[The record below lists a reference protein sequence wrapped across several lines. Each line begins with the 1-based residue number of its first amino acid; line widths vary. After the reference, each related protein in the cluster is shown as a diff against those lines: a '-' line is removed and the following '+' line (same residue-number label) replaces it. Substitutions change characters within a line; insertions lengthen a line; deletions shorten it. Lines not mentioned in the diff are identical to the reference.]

1 MVEKMWRNW
10 EITQKAAI
18 RIVIFYIIIS
28 SLWVLFT
35 DFILINNVKHLA
47 DWIGTAKG
55 WLFIIFSGL
64 LFYKLIQKEIKA
76 IIRAEN
82 IYRLIVENV
91 FDLILVT
98 DKNGN
103 IEYGSP
109 SLQTISGYKPED
121 YKGKAISDY
130 TNIEEFSKL
139 QKTFCNRKPN
149 ETEVPLQFILQH
161 KDGRSVSIEG
171 KGVPIVGKHL
181 EVEHIIFLGQ
191 DISDKKIA
199 ERMLLESE
207 ERYRKLVEFSPETT
221 LIHENGKIVYVNKA
235 GLNLV
240 GADNINQIIGK
251 NVLDFVHQDDL
262 QHAINRMKKVNQGIS
277 EISEYRVVRLD
288 GTLIFVD
295 ILAFQTTYQGEQAVQ
310 VIVRDVTERKK
321 AAEKVNYL
329 AYYDSL
335 TGIPNRNLLYK
346 SLNEVVD
353 RSKENKQIIAVMFLD
368 LDRFKMINDTF
379 GHSFGD
385 LLLQKVTSRLS
396 ECLGENNKLF
406 RYGGDEYVIVM
417 ENTKLS
423 NVSQLAEKLIISL
436 YSPLLIQDRH
446 TYISTSIGISV
457 FPKDGDNPEA
467 LIQNADTAM
476 YLAKERGRNNYQYY
490 SASLN
495 IINNRKM
502 EIENGIRKAIENEEF
517 ALYYQPQV
525 DLVTKKIIG
534 LEALIRWKHPKY
546 GFIPPVEFI
555 SVAEE
560 TGLIVLI
567 GNWVLKTACKQFKQ
581 WLEVGFPLHSIAV
594 NVSALQFRDKNF
606 INTVYQVLKDTKLES
621 SYLELEITE
630 SVTRQVEE
638 VTKIMKELK
647 ALGVHLSIDDF
658 GTGYSSLN
666 YLRHFP
672 IDKLKIDKSFV
683 DEINNNLNGEALVR
697 TIIELGNSLGFSVIA
712 EGVENEHQIS
722 FLKENKCY
730 LGQGYYF
737 AKPLPTEE
745 LENLIK
751 KQISLL

>member
-1 MVEKMWRNW
+1 MWRNW

-18 RIVIFYIIIS
+18 RIVLYYIIIS

-35 DFILINNVKHLA
+35 DYILIYNVEHLA
-47 DWIGTAKG
+47 DWIGIAKG
-55 WLFIIFSGL
+55 WLFIILSGL
-64 LFYKLIQKEIKA
+64 LFYKLFQIEIKA
-76 IIRAEN
+76 IINAEN
-82 IYRLIVENV
+82 KYRLIVENV

-98 DKNGN
+98 DKYGN

-121 YKGKAISDY
+121 CQGKAIYDY
-130 TNIEEFSKL
+130 TNIDEFSKL
-139 QKTFCNRKPN
+139 QKTFCNRKTN
-149 ETEVPLQFILQH
+149 ETEVPLQFNLQH
-161 KDGRSVSIEG
+161 KDGRLVLIEG
-171 KGVPIVGKHL
+171 KGVPIVGNSS
-181 EVEHIIFLGQ
+181 EIEHIIFLGQ

-199 ERMLLESE
+199 ERKLLESE

-221 LIHENGKIVYVNKA
+221 LIHENGKIVYVNNA

-240 GADNINQIIGK
+240 GANNINQIIGK
-251 NVLDFVHQDDL
+251 NILDFVYQDDL
-262 QHAINRMKKVNQGIS
+262 EYAISRMKKVQEGIS

-335 TGIPNRNLLYK
+335 TGIPNRNLLKKY
-346 SLNEVVD
+346 LNEVVD
-353 RSKENKQIIAVMFLD
+353 HNEDSKQIIAVMFLD

-385 LLLQKVTSRLS
+385 LLLQKVTTRLS
-396 ECLGENNKLF
+396 KCLGQDDMIF

-417 ENTKLS
+417 EHTELNK
-423 NVSQLAEKLIISL
+423 VSQLAEKLIITLS
-436 YSPLLIQDRH
+436 SPFFIQDRQ
-446 TYISTSIGISV
+446 TFISTSIGISV
-457 FPKDGDNPEA
+457 FPKDGDNAEA

-476 YLAKERGRNNYQYY
+476 YLAKENGKNNYQHY
-490 SASLN
+490 SVSLN

-534 LEALIRWKHPKY
+534 LEALIRWKHPEY
-546 GFIPPVEFI
+546 GYIPPMEFI

-567 GNWVLKTACKQFKQ
+567 GNWVLITACKQFKR
-581 WLEVGFPLHSIAV
+581 WLDIGFPLHSIAV

-606 INTVYQVLKDTKLES
+606 IKTVNQVLQETKLES
-621 SYLELEITE
+621 CYLELEITE
-630 SVTRQVEE
+630 SVTREVEE
-638 VTKIMKELK
+638 ITKIMKELK

-683 DEINNNLNGEALVR
+683 DEINIHLDGEAIVR
-697 TIIELGNSLGFSVIA
+697 TIIDLGNSLGFTVIA
-712 EGVENEHQIS
+712 EGIENEHQIS
-722 FLKENKCY
+722 FLKENNCY

-737 AKPLPTEE
+737 AKPLPTED
-745 LENLIK
+745 LENLLK
-751 KQISLL
+751 EQLSLL